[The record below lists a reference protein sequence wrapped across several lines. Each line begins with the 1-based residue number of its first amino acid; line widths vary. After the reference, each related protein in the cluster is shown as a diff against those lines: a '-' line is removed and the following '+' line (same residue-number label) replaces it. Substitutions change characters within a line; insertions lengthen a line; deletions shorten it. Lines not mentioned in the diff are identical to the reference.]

1 LKSDWSKSRSAV
13 LTSVKNANVL
23 VETCFICH
31 KSDHSFRECLNQS
44 IKVNAVDKNYD
55 RFELDTESKFE
66 SKKLVISSI
75 ITEVKI
81 ISLCNLDEILSKE
94 NYFDKSFLVDAFL
107 ILQNESFSLC
117 SLINS
122 DSVIYMIIHI
132 NLVDKVCKELKIQF
146 ISLIKEKLIKE
157 YDEKISKKTITH
169 KILLNLI
176 IESHKKLTVSM
187 LIADIDHH
195 EVILSKLWM
204 NKNEILLNMQNDVI
218 VFSNQL
224 NTSISIFFDLAQ
236 FKAFKLIAINFV
248 LFNHSD

>member
-44 IKVNAVDKNYD
+44 IKVNAVDENYD

-176 IESHKKLTVSM
+176 IESHKKLIVSM